1 MSVFLRSLSG
11 SAALAVCATAL
22 SLSAM
27 SCGADGASSDVSGKG
42 GDSTSSDEGDDTE
55 TTPVVKHDAGKTTT
69 VKHDAGTTS
78 VKDPSSGST
87 GSTASTADAGSTG
100 GGNKSPT
107 TASGSLFCAAQ
118 AVLQDKCNAC
128 HGATPAA
135 GAPMSLVT
143 YDDLTAAAPVTK
155 GKKVYEV
162 VSTRTHAT
170 SKPMPPTGALATA
183 DLAPLDAWIAA
194 GAPDTD
200 APCGDSSAAVPA
212 ASDQDWPPAGCDKSY
227 KVLAG
232 NGSPVMVP
240 PGQEIHPQ
248 FTLDAPWGDDKVQAI
263 MFRPISDNLK
273 VLHHWI
279 LNSQGTVS
287 TFVSGWAPGQD
298 NTLRKPLPDGVG
310 VYLPSG
316 KQVLRMDMHY
326 NNLQGTKTEAD
337 NSGVEICVTHTL
349 RKNAATT
356 FMNFMGLPFIAPGQ
370 ETDIV
375 GTCNVQVTEPVFLMS
390 ESPHAHKLATHMKLE
405 HIRAGKSTILHDA
418 PFAFDAQVSN
428 ALPAPFELKTGDQVI
443 TTCHYKNDTNNLVTF
458 GEDTGNEMCFNFAT
472 YYPMGALSCNGQAPV
487 DAGKA
492 FGGS

>member
-11 SAALAVCATAL
+11 SAALAACAAAL
-22 SLSAM
+22 SLSAI
-27 SCGADGASSDVSGKG
+27 SCGSDDTSGVNGSGK
-42 GDSTSSDEGDDTE
+42 DSTSADEGDDTSDDSK
-55 TTPVVKHDAGKTTT
+55 PAVKHDAGKVA
-69 VKHDAGTTS
+69 VKHDAGTTPV
-78 VKDPSSGST
+78 VKDPGTGTNTGTPGSK
-87 GSTASTADAGSTG
+87 ADAGTAG
-100 GGNKSPT
+100 GGDKSPSS
-107 TASGSLFCAAQ
+107 ANGALFCAAQ
-118 AVLQDKCNAC
+118 KVFEDKCNAC

-135 GAPMSLVT
+135 GAPMSLLT
-143 YDDLTAAAPVTK
+143 YADLTAAAPVTK

-170 SKPMPPTGALATA
+170 SKPMPPNGALAA
-183 DLAPLDAWIAA
+183 SDLAPVDAWIAA
-194 GAPDTD
+194 GAPAPDD
-200 APCGDSSAAVPA
+200 ATCGGAGPVPA
-212 ASDQDWPPAGCDKSY
+212 TSDQDWPPAGCDKSY

-232 NGSPVMVP
+232 PVTVP
-240 PGQEIHPQ
+240 AGQETHPQ
-248 FTLDAPWGDDKVQAI
+248 FVSDAPWGDEKVQAI
-263 MFRPISDNLK
+263 MFRPVSDNLK

-279 LNSQGTVS
+279 LNSQGGTS

-298 NTLRKPLPDGVG
+298 NTLRKPLPPDVG

-326 NNLQGTKTEAD
+326 NNLQGTKAETD
-337 NSGVEICVTHTL
+337 NSGVEICVTHAL

-356 FMNFMGLPFIAPGQ
+356 FMNFVGLPFIAPGA

-375 GTCNVQVTEPVFLMS
+375 GTCNVVVTQPVFLMS

-418 PFAFDAQVSN
+418 PFAFDAQISN

-443 TTCHYKNDTNNLVTF
+443 TTCHFKNDTNNLVTF

-472 YYPMGALSCNGQAPV
+472 YYPMGALSCSGSAPV

>member
-11 SAALAVCATAL
+11 SAALAACAAAL
-22 SLSAM
+22 SLSA
-27 SCGADGASSDVSGKG
+27 CGS
-42 GDSTSSDEGDDTE
+42 DSTPDVNGSGSNSTNADDGDDSTPAAKPSTKADAGKTA
-55 TTPVVKHDAGKTTT
+55 TTKHDAGASTSTPGTK
-69 VKHDAGTTS
+69 DTTS
-78 VKDPSSGST
+78 SGGSSSGD
-87 GSTASTADAGSTG
+87 GGTASS

-107 TASGSLFCAAQ
+107 TGGSLFCSAM
-118 AVLQDKCNAC
+118 AVIQDKCNSC
-128 HGATPAA
+128 HGSTPAA
-135 GAPMSLVT
+135 GAPMSLAT
-143 YDDLTAAAPVTK
+143 YADLTAAAPVTK

-170 SKPMPPTGALATA
+170 SKPMPPNGALSAS

-194 GAPDTD
+194 GAPEGDDPTCGGTPVTQVSGD
-200 APCGDSSAAVPA
+200 AP
-212 ASDQDWPPAGCDKSY
+212 WPPPGCDKSY

-240 PGQEIHPQ
+240 AGQETHPQ
-248 FTLDAPWGDDKVQAI
+248 YVSDAPWGDEKVQAI

-279 LNSQGTVS
+279 LNSQGGTAA
-287 TFVSGWAPGQD
+287 FISGWAPGQD
-298 NTLRKPLPDGVG
+298 ATLRKELPPDVG

-337 NSGVEICVTHTL
+337 QSGVEICVTHAL

-356 FMNFMGLPFIAPGQ
+356 FMNFMGLPFIAPGE

-405 HIRAGKSTILHDA
+405 HIRDGKSTILHDA
-418 PFAFDAQVSN
+418 PFAFDAQI
-428 ALPAPFELKTGDQVI
+428 AIPLKAPFELKTGDQVI

-458 GEDTGNEMCFNFAT
+458 GENTGNEMCFNFAT

-487 DAGKA
+487 DVGKA
-492 FGGS
+492 FGGN